1 MKTLP
6 LILSLLLI
14 TTNAYAD
21 NKRLHCNG
29 KEELTDFTDYK
40 KISINRDFIIDF
52 NEKNNYLYWNA
63 NDFSMCYINPFNKIE
78 IIKSETRF
86 SKESITYECE
96 THGIPFETTAKHTGQ
111 LILDRYTGVMKISQV
126 NYRKISKQ
134 EDEKIVSYEV
144 GNFTCDLIVDK
155 KFR

>member
-1 MKTLP
+1 MKTLL

-96 THGIPFETTAKHTGQ
+96 TDGIPSTGKYTGQ
-111 LILDRYTGVMKISQV
+111 VILDRYTGVMKISQV
-126 NYRKISKQ
+126 SYRKISEQ
-134 EDEKIVSYEV
+134 GDEKIVSHKV
-144 GNFTCDLIVDK
+144 GNFTCDLIVNK
-155 KFR
+155 KF